1 MIRHYTFN
9 YNTYDA
15 KACFKVDTEKF
26 KAEDA
31 KLLLEFFTWEYD
43 NEADPIDELMKK
55 YAINAIFIATAEN
68 CNEEGVKSWFAKQ
81 EGFIAID
88 GSQGVEL
95 NLVSAYEFDE
105 DALDMEVVTA

>member
-9 YNTYDA
+9 YNNYKA
-15 KACFKVDTEKF
+15 EACFKVDTEIF

-31 KLLLEFFTWEYD
+31 KLLLEFFTWDYD
-43 NEADPIDELMKK
+43 KDADPIDELMKK
-55 YAINAIFIATAEN
+55 YAIKAIYIAAAKNYNEN
-68 CNEEGVKSWFAKQ
+68 GVKSWFVEQ

-95 NLVSAYEFDE
+95 NMISVYEFDE
-105 DALDMEVVTA
+105 DYLDMEVVTT